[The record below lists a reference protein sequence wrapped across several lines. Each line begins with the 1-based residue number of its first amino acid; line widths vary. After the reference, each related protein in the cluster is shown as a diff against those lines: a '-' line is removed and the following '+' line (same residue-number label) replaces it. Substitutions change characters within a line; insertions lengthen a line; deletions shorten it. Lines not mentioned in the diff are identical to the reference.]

1 MEDDVPLEACY
12 LVTPLALTPTPAPTP
27 NPNQACVPAPRR
39 TPPPLPRPGSATGG
53 AARRATEGYVLAGRE
68 MHRLRGAADTAAAV
82 KQDSRPEAVAGVLQL
97 ERQRPSSCYD
107 AHDAEVAG
115 LLACWAGGLLH
126 AARAYESS
134 VEQAPLPSCHPS
146 RRGGWRC
153 SPSSCTVS

>member
-1 MEDDVPLEACY
+1 MKDDVPLEACY
-12 LVTPLALTPTPAPTP
+12 LVTPLALTLTPAPTP

-82 KQDSRPEAVAGVLQL
+82 KQAPRPEAVAGVLQL
-97 ERQRPSSCYD
+97 ERQRPGHRAAATYD

-115 LLACWAGGLLH
+115 LLACWAGGLP
-126 AARAYESS
+126 Y
-134 VEQAPLPSCHPS
+134 CT
-146 RRGGWRC
+146 RRGPTYSLKRNRPR
-153 SPSSCTVS
+153 SVLSS